1 MNKGHLANYIAASLK
16 QTTKHHKK
24 HRKNH
29 AALTQGEQAGKSSS
43 CAGCPNQSLCASGEA
58 KKKDPALA
66 DVQDRLSKVKRKI
79 LVLSG
84 GVGMVGVGG
93 EAPMERIHGLVGLG
107 YVFENLEKSQLM
119 MLNFPCYI

>member
-16 QTTKHHKK
+16 QTTKHYKK
-24 HRKNH
+24 HRKKH

-93 EAPMERIHGLVGLG
+93 EAPMERIHGLVGWG
-107 YVFENLEKSQLM
+107 MFSKISKKVN
-119 MLNFPCYI
+119 